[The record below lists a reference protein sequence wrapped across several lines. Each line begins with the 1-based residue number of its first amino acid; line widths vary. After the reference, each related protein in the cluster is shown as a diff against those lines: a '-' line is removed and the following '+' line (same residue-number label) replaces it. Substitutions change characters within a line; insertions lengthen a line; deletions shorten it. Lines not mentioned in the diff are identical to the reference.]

1 MNKSKQLTDGALLSA
16 IFIVLILITMF
27 VPVLSFFTTFLLA
40 VPFVIFAAKYD
51 WKPSF
56 IMLFVVIVL
65 SILFATILS
74 LPLPILAGTGGIMI
88 GAAIYREKSPYET
101 WARGTIGFAL
111 GILIIFVFTFAVLR
125 INIIEEF
132 NLIVN
137 ESMEMSKDM
146 IGSLGMGDV
155 SEEQFSLL
163 EQQMNIYKQLIPV
176 FIVFSSIILALV
188 NQWVSYKILNRL
200 ERKQLRFPKFRNLRF
215 PTSLIW
221 IHLLAIIG
229 TLFQTDTSGTFF
241 IALQN
246 VIMLT
251 GLLMIIQGFSFIFF
265 YTHHKSLSKAI
276 PIIAIVLTVLF
287 APILLPLVRILGI
300 IDLGFGLRDRM
311 VK

>member
-1 MNKSKQLTDGALLSA
+1 MNKSKQLTDGALLSS
-16 IFIVLILITMF
+16 IFIVLLLITVF
-27 VPVLSFFTTFLLA
+27 VPVLSFFTMFLLA

-51 WKPSF
+51 WKPSL

-74 LPLPILAGTGGIMI
+74 LPLPILSGLGGIMI
-88 GAAIYREKSPYET
+88 GSGIHRKKSPYET
-101 WARGTIGFAL
+101 WARGTIGFAT
-111 GILIIFVFTFAVLR
+111 GILIIFVFAYVVLQ

-137 ESMEMSKDM
+137 ESLVMSKEM
-146 IGSLGMGDV
+146 MMTFGMGEV
-155 SEEQFSLL
+155 SEEQFNLI

-176 FIVFSSIILALV
+176 FIVFSSILLALI
-188 NQWVSYKILNRL
+188 NQWVSYKILNRI

-215 PTSLIW
+215 PTSIIW
-221 IHLLAIIG
+221 IHLFAIIG
-229 TLFQTDTSGTFF
+229 TLFQTETSGTFF

-246 VIMLT
+246 IIMLT
-251 GLLMIIQGFSFIFF
+251 GLLMILQGFSFIFF
-265 YTHHKSLSKAI
+265 YSHHKKLSKAI
-276 PIIAIVLTVLF
+276 PIIAIVLAVLF

-300 IDLGFGLRDRM
+300 IDLGFGLRERM